1 MFEKTLTKCQG
12 SCLQAFVENRMLLH
26 DQFEVFSDAQDR
38 IVALRRANTRS
49 APPLRSL
56 SDVVLETVPVFG
68 ELIPDHRG

>member
-1 MFEKTLTKCQG
+1 
-12 SCLQAFVENRMLLH
+12 MLLH
-26 DQFEVFSDAQDR
+26 DQFEVFSDAQDH

-49 APPLRSL
+49 ASPLRSL